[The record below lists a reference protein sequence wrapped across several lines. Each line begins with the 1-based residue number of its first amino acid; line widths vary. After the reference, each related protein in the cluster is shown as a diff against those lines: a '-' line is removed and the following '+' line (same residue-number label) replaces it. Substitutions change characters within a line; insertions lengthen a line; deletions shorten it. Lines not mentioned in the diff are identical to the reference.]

1 MEIAK
6 AVVLASSCLDSAP
19 WPSVGVAARQLA
31 PVANRPVLFHHLDA
45 LAKAG
50 VRQAAILTDGATR
63 TSIRE
68 AVGDGSEWGLEFTHL
83 ELGEFPNVLASAAV
97 ADFVGTDPVLIHH
110 SDVLMRERLGALS
123 DDFVDRDLD
132 ALILRPAAPPG
143 HTGSSA
149 GYIIMPRVFPALHQD
164 TSSLDDALQRMRAT
178 GARIGIRD
186 VDACM
191 PCHGGAEQLLEANRR
206 MLEQL
211 PLAAQGERV
220 FDSQIQGTVAIHPS
234 AEIRDSLI
242 RGPVAIG
249 PGANITNAYVGPY
262 TSIGAGAEL
271 DCVEIEH
278 SIVLDRAQVR
288 FVPVRIEGSL
298 IGPGASV
305 SRDFE
310 LPRAMRLFVGEGAR
324 VSLAV

>member
-1 MEIAK
+1 M
-6 AVVLASSCLDSAP
+6 
-19 WPSVGVAARQLA
+19 
-31 PVANRPVLFHHLDA
+31 
-45 LAKAG
+45 
-50 VRQAAILTDGATR
+50 RQAAILTDVATR

-68 AVGDGSEWGLEFTHL
+68 AVGDGSEWGVEFTHL
-83 ELGEFPNVLASAAV
+83 ELGELPNVLASAAV
-97 ADFVGTDPVLIHH
+97 ADFVGSEPVLIYH
-110 SDVLMRERLGALS
+110 SDVLMRERLAAVS
-123 DDFVDRDLD
+123 DDFSHRDLD
-132 ALILRPAAPPG
+132 ALILRPAAAPG
-143 HTGSSA
+143 DAGSPA
-149 GYIIMPRVFPALHQD
+149 GYIVTPRVFPALHQE

-191 PCHGGAEQLLEANRR
+191 ACRGGAGRLLEANRR

-211 PLAAQGERV
+211 SPEAQGERV
-220 FDSQIQGTVAIHPS
+220 FNSQIQGTVAVHPS

-249 PGANITNAYVGPY
+249 PGAHIANAYVGPY

-278 SIVLDRAQVR
+278 SIVLDRAHVR
-288 FVPVRIEGSL
+288 FVPVRIEGSI
-298 IGPGASV
+298 IGPGACV

-310 LPRAMRLFVGEGAR
+310 LPRAVRLVIGEGAR